1 MKFYKYIL
9 LLGLFSITSCTSQV
23 DYSINSNFK
32 TIIENKNCEISF
44 HYPEIRSPNQ
54 EFKQV
59 NELLEKLPD
68 YSYHANNCEESRFSK
83 NKITGNYEVLL
94 QLPERLSIQYT
105 KHFHRDNKRKID
117 TMISGIVI
125 NPIEF
130 EKGESNE
137 NVVTIN
143 SIIPNFKRGML
154 YKYVK
159 EYNKIEQANINLK
172 AYEEESNYHIN
183 WAVTN
188 ENLILYLG
196 SEGEF
201 FGNSKIEI
209 PIKKLIEENDL

>member
-1 MKFYKYIL
+1 MKFYNYIL
-9 LLGLFSITSCTSQV
+9 VFGLFTIASCTSQEE
-23 DYSINSNFK
+23 YYIKKNSK
-32 TIIENKNCEISF
+32 TIVKNENCEISF
-44 HYPEIRSPNQ
+44 HYPELKSPNQ
-54 EFKQV
+54 DFKKV
-59 NELLEKLPD
+59 NELLEKFPD
-68 YSYHANNCEESRFSK
+68 YKYHSNNCEDSSFAKKR
-83 NKITGNYEVLL
+83 ITGNYQILL
-94 QLPERLSIQYT
+94 QLPERLSIQFT
-105 KHFHRDNKRKID
+105 KHFHRDNKGKID

-130 EKGESNE
+130 EKGLSNE

-159 EYNKIEQANINLK
+159 EYNKVEQANINLK
-172 AYEEESNYHIN
+172 AYEDESKYHIN

-201 FGNSKIEI
+201 FGNDKIEI
-209 PIKKLIEENDL
+209 PIEKLIEENDL